1 MRTELEILNKLCT
14 IEFQIKMYTKH
25 YIRYTQLIQKSAT
38 SLRWKDLFYQRT
50 YKLEE
55 KRDSVQIYLTMLTG
69 MKNELLW
76 VFQRP

>member
-1 MRTELEILNKLCT
+1 MRTELEILNKLCA

-25 YIRYTQLIQKSAT
+25 YVKYTQLIQKSAT
-38 SLRWKDLFYQRT
+38 SLRRKDLFHQRT

-55 KRDSVQIYLTMLTG
+55 KRDSVQTYLAMLTG